1 MIREAEVDRLR
12 IRIYEDR
19 LMMGTDAARMIG
31 KRIKDLLLE
40 QDYVNMIFGAAPSQN
55 ETLSA
60 LITEKDIDWNRVNAF
75 HMDEYVGLRKD
86 APQGFGNFLKERLFS
101 HVPFH
106 AVYYLD
112 GNAND
117 LLLESKR
124 YSDLL
129 KTYPAD
135 IVCMGIGENTHIA
148 FNDPHVALFNDPYLV
163 KPVYLDQRCRQQQVN
178 DGCFNLIEE
187 VPVQA
192 ITLTVPALF
201 NAKYLY
207 CMVPGKTKAKAVY
220 HTLNSKIEEQYP
232 STILRKHKNAIL
244 YLDKDSSALLQ

>member
-1 MIREAEVDRLR
+1 MVREADADYLK

-19 LMMGTDAARMIG
+19 LMMGADAARMIG
-31 KRIKDLLLE
+31 KRIKDLLHK

-60 LITEKDIDWNRVNAF
+60 LITKKDIDWNRVNAF

-86 APQGFGNFLKERLFS
+86 APQRFGNFLKERLFN

-106 AVYYLD
+106 AVHYLD
-112 GNAND
+112 GNADD

-124 YSDLL
+124 YSNLL
-129 KTYPAD
+129 RNYPAD

-148 FNDPHVALFNDPYLV
+148 FNDPHVALFNDPCLV
-163 KPVYLDQRCRQQQVN
+163 KPVHLDQKCRLQQVN
-178 DGCFNLIEE
+178 DGCFDLIEK
-187 VPVQA
+187 VPIQA

-220 HTLNSKIEEQYP
+220 YTLNSEIKEQYP

-244 YLDKDSSALLQ
+244 YLDKDSSHLL